1 MIDFNLFDAFHIF
14 DIKKYGFVSP
24 TEIQHGLDAIGIYP
38 SKEECFLFVSRYDK
52 TGDGLLSFNEFMDAF
67 LPNDNYYASMV
78 SRRPSNYVPN
88 V

>member
-1 MIDFNLFDAFHIF
+1 MTDFNLFDAFHIF
-14 DIKKYGFVSP
+14 DITKYGFVSP
-24 TEIQHGLDAIGIYP
+24 TEIQYGLDAIGIYP

-52 TGDGLLSFNEFMDAF
+52 TGDGRLSFNEFMDAF